1 MWFTGYLIL
10 ELGLAVFLRHI
21 GTELI
26 VHHFVFGIISVIVLY
41 RGGLTGIVG
50 ALLAQELSSPALN
63 VFMFVRGFY
72 GADGAARIWLI
83 IFIVIFIPVRLV
95 LAGVC
100 SAGFVASWLNPAWSA
115 SKPWTPAYAAWEQVV
130 LVVGVGAGMAMQLVW
145 ARTIINRV
153 LKPWMKGQT
162 LEENDA
168 EAGDA
173 SGDKESPL
181 REDYTLAE
189 EEEEEFH

>member
-1 MWFTGYLIL
+1 MLAVRDVWASDDFNGPFAEAGNAGRLALDAQMWFTGYLIL
-10 ELGLAVFLRHI
+10 ELGLSVFLRHI
-21 GTELI
+21 GTELV

-130 LVVGVGAGMAMQLVW
+130 
-145 ARTIINRV
+145 
-153 LKPWMKGQT
+153 
-162 LEENDA
+162 EERHRLDQH
-168 EAGDA
+168 
-173 SGDKESPL
+173 
-181 REDYTLAE
+181 LAVKANWQN
-189 EEEEEFH
+189 